1 MAAGARG
8 RRHQPK
14 RVACPKDLQR
24 MARVDGTVTAHRL
37 AAARM
42 IGRPL
47 WPWEVVHHR
56 NHDQDDNSHE
66 NLEIFPSNVAHK
78 LAEHGKLLLG
88 CYNTLTSPEESME
101 PKINPQLESLLR
113 PINELKPHPRNPMQH
128 DEDQLTRLEAIFK
141 RYGIQLPIVA
151 LEDGTII
158 AGHARVEVCKRL
170 AWPAIPTIT
179 FATEDE
185 ATEWVQDADAVAA
198 MAEGFMVADNQVS
211 RLGKWRNELLQE
223 IVHAQEALGVNIAEA
238 LAFTADDLAKR
249 FKEVPT
255 ERVADSEIPDK
266 PKKPTTKIGDL
277 WRLGEHL
284 ILCADST
291 LKKNV
296 GQLFDDQVA
305 QAIITDPPYGI
316 SYTDQGGKHEAIA
329 GDELRGDDLKAMVQ
343 KALKWANRYAAPD
356 ASYYI
361 WHSPSTRADFTAALE
376 AAGLQERQY
385 LVWVK
390 DTFTLGGADYQHGYE
405 PIFYA
410 SRAGEKPAFYGNR
423 AQSTIWRI
431 AYHTGEGDLAV
442 AMENGLKISTG
453 DGVGIFIRP
462 NAPKSHKIRLV
473 RLEEGQAILLAHPGS
488 DTDAWQVKRDAGSTY
503 QHPTQKPITLAERA
517 LLNSTQADDIVYDAF
532 GGAGFTLLAA
542 ERNGRRA
549 RICEIDPGYVDV
561 MVDRWEAET
570 SGKAKRAK

>member
-1 MAAGARG
+1 
-8 RRHQPK
+8 
-14 RVACPKDLQR
+14 

-56 NHDQDDNSHE
+56 NHDQDDNSPE

-78 LAEHGKLLLG
+78 LAEHGKLLIG
-88 CYNTLTSPEESME
+88 CYCTLTSPEESME
-101 PKINPQLESLLR
+101 PKINPQLEPFLR
-113 PINELKPHPRNPMQH
+113 PVNELKPHPRNPMAH
-128 DEDQLTRLEAIFK
+128 DEDQLTRLEALFK

-170 AWPAIPTIT
+170 NWPAIPTLT
-179 FATEDE
+179 FATADE
-185 ATEWVQDADAVAA
+185 AAEWVQDADAVAD
-198 MAEGFMVADNQVS
+198 MAEGFMVADNQVA

-249 FKEVPT
+249 FKEVAT

-266 PKKPTTKIGDL
+266 PKKPTTRIGDL
-277 WRLGEHL
+277 WTLGEHL
-284 ILCADST
+284 VLCADST

-296 GQLFDDQVA
+296 DRLFDGQLA
-305 QAIITDPPYGI
+305 QAIITDPPYGV
-316 SYTDQGGKHEAIA
+316 SYTGSCDKQHDPLP
-329 GDELRGDDLKAMVQ
+329 GDELRNDELANFLQ
-343 KALKWANRYAAPD
+343 RAFKWALRYAKPD
-356 ASYYI
+356 AAFYI
-361 WHSPSTRADFTAALE
+361 WHSSNRREDFVAALHT
-376 AAGLQERQY
+376 AGLQERQY

-390 DTFTLGGADYQHGYE
+390 DRATLTAAHYQYGYE

-410 SRAGEKPAFYGNR
+410 ARAGETPAFYGDR
-423 AQSTIWRI
+423 AQPTVWRI
-431 AYHTGEGDLAV
+431 AYHTNEGDLAV
-442 AMENGLKISTG
+442 ALENGLKISTG
-453 DGVGIFIRP
+453 DGIGLFIRP
-462 NAPKSHKIRLV
+462 NAPKNHKIRLV
-473 RLEEGQAILLAHPGS
+473 RLEEDQAILLAHPGS
-488 DTDAWQVKRDAGSTY
+488 DVDAWQIKRDAAATY
-503 QHPTQKPITLAERA
+503 QHPTQKPVALAERA
-517 LLNSTQADDIVYDAF
+517 ILNSTQADDIVYDAF